1 MDPHVVL
8 ALAVSLA
15 IDCFAVSLSAGNRDR
30 EKRLRTGLVLGL
42 CFGAFQSGMVL
53 AGHLSASALVAVI
66 SRFDHWVA
74 FGILSLI
81 GVKMV
86 AEGAGNG
93 GESTFCDISPGTV
106 VALSVATSL
115 DALGVGFSLGFV
127 SGGIV
132 PVAVAAG
139 VASFLFSLWGSLL
152 GGRLAEKYGRR
163 FEIVG
168 GVVLAAIGTRIL
180 LEHLGIP

>member
-1 MDPHVVL
+1 MDPRIVL
-8 ALAVSLA
+8 GLAVSLA

-42 CFGAFQSGMVL
+42 CFCAFQSGMII

-74 FGILSLI
+74 FGILLFI
-81 GVKMV
+81 GLKMI
-86 AEGAGNG
+86 AEGAGN
-93 GESTFCDISPGTV
+93 EEERMFDDLSLGTV
-106 VALSVATSL
+106 MALSIATSL
-115 DALGVGFSLGFV
+115 DALGVGFSLGFI

-132 PVAVAAG
+132 PMAVAAG

-152 GGRLAEKYGRR
+152 GGKLAEEYGRR

-168 GVVLAAIGTRIL
+168 GVVLAAIGTKIL
-180 LEHLGIP
+180 SEHLGIL